1 MASQNR
7 RLSKGLS
14 TVDAS
19 KQIGVETQLFKTVD
33 GLEVLGLLDL
43 NLFDLFFLLLHALL
57 LLVKYNL

>member
-1 MASQNR
+1 M
-7 RLSKGLS
+7 G